1 MKLKLITPVLIA
13 TLILA
18 TVVPVLALLPT
29 SQQAPNFS
37 LPDYYSMN
45 YHSLSDYRGK
55 VVVIDFFG
63 VYCGYCKEDSKNL
76 AALYSAY
83 YQRDSRVQFLGIDS
97 DSGPTAVHDTDYR
110 VMVHN
115 YVQRA
120 GIPQNVAQYTV
131 LVGGQSTYK
140 DYKCSETPTVYV
152 LDQDGK
158 VVKGFAYPISIELV
172 KATVDSLLGSEPTP
186 TPTPTPAPAPAPS
199 LSITN
204 VQLVPGHTSRLM
216 WEVAYA
222 GSEYAAIAPVA
233 NLYTGASTPLGYSD
247 EGKISAQY
255 VYDVT
260 ARTRSNTAMAHG
272 YGWAEVKHGHT
283 YVFVSGPV
291 VPSDAKW
298 AVYNAEAWYAGA
310 YHASLYS
317 SWQRATLR

>member
-13 TLILA
+13 MLIITA
-18 TVVPVLALLPT
+18 AVPVLALLPT

-45 YHSLSDYRGK
+45 YRSLRDYRGK

-83 YQRDSRVQFLGIDS
+83 YQRDSRVQFLCIES
-97 DSGPTAVHDTDYR
+97 DVGPTAVHDTDYR
-110 VMVHN
+110 AMVHN
-115 YVQRA
+115 YVQQA

-131 LVGGQSTYK
+131 LAGGQSTFN

-152 LDQDGK
+152 LDQDGN
-158 VVKGFAYPISIELV
+158 VAKGFGYPITIALV

-186 TPTPTPAPAPAPS
+186 TPPPS

-204 VQLVPGHTSRLM
+204 VQLVPDHTSRLM
-216 WEVAYA
+216 WQVAYT

-233 NLYTGASTPLGYSD
+233 NLYTVASTPLGYSN

-260 ARTRSNTAMAHG
+260 ARTLSNTTIAYG
-272 YGWAEVKHGHT
+272 YGWAEVKPGHT
-283 YVFVSGPV
+283 CVFVSGPL

-298 AVYNAEAWYAGA
+298 AVYNAEAWYGGV

-317 SWQRATLR
+317 SWQYKTLR

>member
-1 MKLKLITPVLIA
+1 MKLKLIIPALIA
-13 TLILA
+13 LLIISA
-18 TVVPVLALLPT
+18 AVPVLALLPT
-29 SQQAPNFS
+29 SPQAPNFS

-63 VYCGYCKEDSKNL
+63 VYCGYCREDSKNL

-83 YQRDSRVQFLGIDS
+83 YQRDSRVQFLCIES
-97 DSGPTAVHDTDYR
+97 DNGPTATHDASYR
-110 VMVHN
+110 AMVNN
-115 YVQRA
+115 YVQYA

-131 LVGGQSTYK
+131 LVGGQSVFT

-152 LDQDGK
+152 LDQNGK
-158 VVKGFAYPISIELV
+158 VAKGFGYPIPITSV
-172 KATVDSLLGSEPTP
+172 KATIDSLLGSEPTP
-186 TPTPTPAPAPAPS
+186 TPTPL

-204 VQLVPGHTSRLM
+204 VQLVPDHTNRLM
-216 WEVAYA
+216 WEVAYT

-233 NLYTGASTPLGYSD
+233 NLYAVASTPSGYSD
-247 EGKISAQY
+247 EGKIGAQY

-260 ARTRSNTAMAHG
+260 AKTLSNTAMSNGH
-272 YGWAEVKHGHT
+272 GWAEVKQGHT
-283 YVFVSGPV
+283 YLFISGPV

-298 AVYNAEAWYAGA
+298 AVYNAEAWYGGA

-317 SWQRATLR
+317 SWQHKTLR

>member
-1 MKLKLITPVLIA
+1 MKLKLITPALIA
-13 TLILA
+13 TLIITA
-18 TVVPVLALLPT
+18 VVPVLALLPT

-45 YHSLSDYRGK
+45 YHNLSDYRGK

-83 YQRDSRVQFLGIDS
+83 YQRDSRVQFLCIES
-97 DSGPTAVHDTDYR
+97 DNGPAAVRDTGYR
-110 VMVHN
+110 AMVHN

-131 LVGGQSTYK
+131 LAGGQGAFN

-152 LDQDGK
+152 LDQDGN
-158 VVKGFAYPISIELV
+158 VAKGFGYPITIALV

-186 TPTPTPAPAPAPS
+186 APS
-199 LSITN
+199 PLLSITN
-204 VQLVPGHTSRLM
+204 VQLVPDHTSRLM
-216 WEVAYA
+216 WEVAYT

-233 NLYTGASTPLGYSD
+233 NLYAVASTPLGYSD

-255 VYDVT
+255 VYDIT
-260 ARTRSNTAMAHG
+260 ARTLSNTTMAYG
-272 YGWAEVKHGHT
+272 YGWAEVKQDHT
-283 YVFVSGPV
+283 YVFVSGPQ

-298 AVYNAEAWYAGA
+298 AVYNAEAWYGGV

-317 SWQRATLR
+317 SWQHKTLR

>member
-1 MKLKLITPVLIA
+1 MKLKLITPALIA
-13 TLILA
+13 LLIISA
-18 TVVPVLALLPT
+18 AVPVLALLPT

-63 VYCGYCKEDSKNL
+63 VYCGYCREDSKNL

-83 YQRDSRVQFLGIDS
+83 YQGDSRVQFLCIES
-97 DSGPTAVHDTDYR
+97 DNGPTAAHDANYR
-110 VMVHN
+110 AMVNN
-115 YVQRA
+115 YVQYA

-131 LVGGQSTYK
+131 LVGGQSVFT

-152 LDQDGK
+152 LDQNGK
-158 VVKGFAYPISIELV
+158 VAKGFGYPIPITSV
-172 KATVDSLLGSEPTP
+172 KATIDSLLGSEPTP
-186 TPTPTPAPAPAPS
+186 TPTPL

-204 VQLVPGHTSRLM
+204 VQLVPDHTNRLM
-216 WEVAYA
+216 WEVAYT

-233 NLYTGASTPLGYSD
+233 NLYAVASIPSGYSD
-247 EGKISAQY
+247 EGKIGAQY

-260 ARTRSNTAMAHG
+260 ARALSNTAMSNG
-272 YGWAEVKHGHT
+272 NGWAEVKQGHT
-283 YVFVSGPV
+283 YLFISGPV

-298 AVYNAEAWYAGA
+298 AVYNAEAWYGGA

-317 SWQRATLR
+317 TWQHKTLR

>member
-1 MKLKLITPVLIA
+1 
-13 TLILA
+13 
-18 TVVPVLALLPT
+18 
-29 SQQAPNFS
+29 
-37 LPDYYSMN
+37 MN

-97 DSGPTAVHDTDYR
+97 DSGPSAVHDTDYR
-110 VMVHN
+110 AMVHS

-131 LVGGQSTYK
+131 LVGGQSTYN

-152 LDQDGK
+152 LDQQGR
-158 VVKGFAYPISIELV
+158 VVKGFGYPITIELV
-172 KATVDSLLGSEPTP
+172 KATVDGLLGSEPNPVPTPAP
-186 TPTPTPAPAPAPS
+186 TPTPVPTPAPTPS

-204 VQLVPGHTSRLM
+204 VQLVPDHTSRLM
-216 WEVAYA
+216 WEVVYT
-222 GSEYAAIAPVA
+222 GSGYAAIAPIA
-233 NLYTGASTPLGYSD
+233 NLYTSASTPLGYSD
-247 EGKISAQY
+247 EGKIGAQY
-255 VYDVT
+255 VYDMT
-260 ARTRSNTAMAHG
+260 ARTLSKTAIAYG

-283 YVFVSGPV
+283 YLFVSGPV

-298 AVYNAEAWYAGA
+298 IEYNAEAWYGGV
-310 YHASLYS
+310 YHGSLYS
-317 SWQRATLR
+317 SWQHKTLR